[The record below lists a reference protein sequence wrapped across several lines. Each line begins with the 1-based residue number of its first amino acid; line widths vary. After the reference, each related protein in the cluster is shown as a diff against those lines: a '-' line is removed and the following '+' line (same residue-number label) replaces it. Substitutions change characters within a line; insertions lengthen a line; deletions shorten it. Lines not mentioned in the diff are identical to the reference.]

1 MKKKILIPSFGFLLL
16 FFSSSF
22 AGIKENGVEVRASSR
37 MFEEAQ
43 PGKIISISFQVT
55 NHTDAEV
62 ELDQELTLPA
72 GWQRITAKDSPLR
85 LEPQKQQISVVA
97 FLIPLTSPAGSY
109 QISYSVTDLKDYDNT
124 DSDTISVLILPVGK
138 LELSTDSKPEWVL
151 AGQVYRV
158 GLQLVNRGNYRTD
171 VKLQIKSYPDYPVRA
186 ESTEMALEAG
196 SSRSID
202 LEVKTD
208 EKIKQKTRQ
217 ILEITAVPK
226 KSSGEA
232 VSITQTVS
240 VEIIPP
246 VTEQAD
252 LCNKIPGQ
260 MGIAFTGGEGKGVF
274 QIELAGRGS
283 VDREGKRKL
292 DFLVRGPDIQSQNHW
307 GKRDELRLSYLS
319 KNLDLHLGD
328 RSYLLSPLTDRQS
341 YGRGAELDLRQ
352 GRFAFG
358 TFYLK
363 RRWGNPNTSK
373 TGAYLSYEPNAKL
386 SLKGNFMFK
395 DMKRPL
401 SFLDYR
407 ASIFSLQTGIKPH
420 PEMCLNLEW
429 GLSQS
434 NKGGKASDFAFR
446 MDIHGHLSNQIDYSW
461 ERIFAGPRYLG
472 DINDTDYKSGTLNF
486 PVYRKLRGGILY
498 RDYGNNLDADS
509 SKGLSNR
516 EITYQAGISYSLTTS
531 AQICLDL
538 INLSREDV
546 ALPAAYMCEETTV
559 RLRLAKT
566 MSKFNLS
573 TDVERGRFEDQTKGT
588 HSDNLE
594 RYSLFANFTPRLG
607 PSVNFNARFGHS
619 CFTGNLERT
628 KSLSTS
634 SFWGMGKRV
643 SLNLNYRWDRFGSD
657 RKQTQ
662 NSILSTLTLTLPNN
676 RSMIFKIQWSE
687 LGNEKGKDVSYLAVY
702 NLPLEIPTGKR
713 KSTGVLKGRVY
724 DIEGLVKT
732 PHPKV
737 VLTAQGITAITDDQG
752 EFLFPALEPGISYV
766 QLERSSIGL
775 DRVTVEYLPLPVEIK
790 SRGET
795 AVEIGVVRSCRI
807 SGRVKASTSAA
818 ENDRSRVRTGSDDHR
833 LWIGPEGEESL
844 EKENLENKLSNDLVE
859 LSDGKEHLRQ
869 LTDQNGGF
877 SFEDLR
883 PGKWIL
889 KIHDDILSSHYHLE
903 QKEFE
908 IELKPGEKKEV
919 TVRILPDLRP
929 IQIIDEGKII
939 NK

>member
-1 MKKKILIPSFGFLLL
+1 MKRILIPTFGFLLL

-37 MFEEAQ
+37 KFEEAQ
-43 PGKIISISFQVT
+43 PGKIISTSFQVT

-72 GWQRITAKDSPLR
+72 GWQRITAKDSPLK
-85 LEPQKQQISVVA
+85 LGPKEQQISVVA
-97 FLIPLTSPAGSY
+97 FLIPLTSPAGLY
-109 QISYSVTDLKDYDNT
+109 QISYSVIDLRDYNIADN
-124 DSDTISVLILPVGK
+124 DTISVMILSVGK
-138 LELSTDSKPEWVL
+138 LELATDLKPEWVL
-151 AGQVYRV
+151 AGQAYRV
-158 GLQLVNRGNYRTD
+158 DLRLVNRGNYRTD

-196 SSRSID
+196 SSRSIE

-226 KSSGEA
+226 GSAGDA
-232 VSITQTVS
+232 VSVTQTIS

-246 VTEQAD
+246 VAEQTD
-252 LCNKIPGQ
+252 LRNKIPGQ
-260 MGIAFTGGEGKGVF
+260 MGIAYAGGKGKGNF
-274 QIELAGRGS
+274 QIEFAGRGS
-283 VDREGKRKL
+283 ADREGKHKL
-292 DFLVRGPDIQSQNHW
+292 DFLIRGPDIQNQNRW
-307 GKRDELRLSYLS
+307 GKRDELRFSYMS

-341 YGRGAELDLRQ
+341 YGRGAELDLRH

-373 TGAYLSYEPNAKL
+373 TGAFLSYEPHAKL

-395 DMKRPL
+395 DMKRSS
-401 SFLDYR
+401 SFLDYQ
-407 ASIFSLQTGIKPH
+407 ASIFSLQTGIKPY

-429 GLSQS
+429 GLSRGD
-434 NKGGKASDFAFR
+434 KGRKARDFAFR
-446 MDIHGHLSNQIDYSW
+446 MDMHGRLSNQIDYSL
-461 ERIFAGPRYLG
+461 ERIFSGPRYLG
-472 DINDTDYKSGTLNF
+472 DICDTDYKSGTVNF
-486 PVYRKLRGGILY
+486 PVYHKLRGGILY
-498 RDYGNNLDADS
+498 RDYKNNLDADS
-509 SKGLSNR
+509 TNGTSDR

-531 AQICLDL
+531 AQISLDL
-538 INLSREDV
+538 INMSREDV
-546 ALPAAYMCEETTV
+546 ALPAAYMCEESTV

-566 MSKFNLS
+566 MSKFSLS
-573 TDVERGRFEDQTKGT
+573 TDVERGRFEDKIKAT
-588 HSDNLE
+588 HNDNLE

-607 PSVNFNARFGHS
+607 PSVNFNARIGHS
-619 CFTGNLERT
+619 CFTGSLERT

-634 SFWGMGKRV
+634 SSWHMGKNV

-657 RKQTQ
+657 RTQTQ
-662 NSILSTLTLTLPNN
+662 NSIFSTLALTLPNN
-676 RSMIFKIQWSE
+676 HSMIFRIQWSK
-687 LGNEKGKDVSYLAVY
+687 LGNGTGKDVSFLAVY
-702 NLPLEIPTGKR
+702 NLPLEIPTTKR
-713 KSTGVLKGRVY
+713 KSAGVLKGRVY

-737 VLTAQGITAITDDQG
+737 VLTTQGVTAITDDQG
-752 EFLFPALEPGISYV
+752 EFAFPALEPGISYV
-766 QLERSSIGL
+766 QLERNSIGL
-775 DRVTVEYLPLPVEIK
+775 DRVTVEYLPMPVEIK
-790 SRGET
+790 SQGET

-807 SGRVKASTSAA
+807 SGRVKAFTSAP
-818 ENDRSRVRTGSDDHR
+818 ENDRSRVQTGSNDDS
-833 LWIGPEGEESL
+833 LWIGPEGEESS
-844 EKENLENKLSNDLVE
+844 EKGNLENKLSNDLVE

-889 KIHDDILSSHYHLE
+889 KIHDDNLPSHYHLK
-903 QKEFE
+903 QKEFQ
-908 IELKPGEKKEV
+908 IELKPGEKKEF
-919 TVRILPDLRP
+919 TVRVLPDLRP

-939 NK
+939 SK